1 MEGPVNPVAA
11 QIDHNQNFNELQ
23 PQGLAGD
30 GLLEADI
37 HLVVQQHLNRDDGEE
52 ADQLQGH
59 MAEQEVLHVRHPATA
74 QGLLFPVLRVGAL
87 QRNKDQP
94 QHQQCQDK
102 IIQAGIQATA
112 INRWHIQAPG
122 TD

>member
-1 MEGPVNPVAA
+1 MKGPVNPVAA
-11 QIDHNQNFNELQ
+11 QIDHNQNFNKLQ

-30 GLLEADI
+30 GLLKADI
-37 HLVVQQHLNRDDGEE
+37 HLVVQQHLNRDNGEE

-59 MAEQEVLHVRHPATA
+59 MAEQKVLHVRHPATA
-74 QGLLFPVLRVGAL
+74 QGLLFPVFRVGTL

-102 IIQAGIQATA
+102 IIQAGIQAAA
-112 INRWHIQAPG
+112 IHRRHIQAPG